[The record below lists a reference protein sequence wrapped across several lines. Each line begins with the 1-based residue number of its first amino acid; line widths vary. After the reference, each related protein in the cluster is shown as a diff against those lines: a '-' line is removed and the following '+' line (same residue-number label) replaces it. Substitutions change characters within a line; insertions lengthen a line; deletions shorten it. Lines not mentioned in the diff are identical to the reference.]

1 MSEEQTNAPKP
12 KRATFNVQ
20 DALMEKYRNAAW
32 WERTPVN
39 TLIVQAL
46 EAYMEEL
53 EKKNGGPYAPRG
65 GTIARGR
72 PIK

>member
-1 MSEEQTNAPKP
+1 MSEEQSNAPKP
-12 KRATFNVQ
+12 KRATFNIPE
-20 DALMEKYRNAAW
+20 ALMEKYRDAAW

-46 EAYMEEL
+46 EAHMDEL
-53 EKKNGGPYAPRG
+53 EKRNNGPYAPRR

-72 PIK
+72 PVK

>member
-1 MSEEQTNAPKP
+1 MNEEQTNASKP
-12 KRATFNVQ
+12 KRATFNLP
-20 DALMEKYRNAAW
+20 DGLMEKYRNAAW

-39 TLIVQAL
+39 TLIIQAL
-46 EAYMEEL
+46 EDYMKEL
-53 EKKNGGPYAPRG
+53 ETKNGGPYAPRG